1 MKVLGEIPARMGSQR
16 VKNKNLRLLNGKPMI
31 AYAIEAAKG
40 AELLDEIYVNSESEQ
55 LGKVATDL
63 GVRFYHRPA
72 ELASDTALQEE
83 FNYDFIKNTGADV
96 LVMINPVSPL
106 ITSEDIDAVVQYFLD
121 GDYDTVIT
129 IESLKQQA
137 FYENKPLNIDPYSF
151 LRPTQEITPVQL
163 CAWSVTVWRAETFV
177 HHFENE
183 QCGAFGGKLGFYPL
197 EREKCLKISYESDFR
212 MAEFMIQA
220 RESKQGD
227 PEYYVPV
234 S

>member
-16 VKNKNLRLLNGKPMI
+16 VKNKNLRMLNGKPMI

-40 AELLDEIYVNSESEQ
+40 AKLLDDVYVNSESEQ
-55 LGKVATDL
+55 LGKVATEL
-63 GVRFYHRPA
+63 GVRFYHRSN

-83 FNYDFIKNTGADV
+83 FNYDFIKNTGADI

-106 ITSEDIDAVVQYFLD
+106 ITSEDVDAVVQYFLD

-129 IESLKQQA
+129 TESLKQQA
-137 FYENKPLNIDPYSF
+137 FFENRPLNIDPHRF

-163 CAWSVTVWRAETFV
+163 CAWSVTVWRAEAFV

-183 QCGAFGGKLGFYPL
+183 QCGAFGGRLGFYPL

-212 MAEFMIQA
+212 MAEFMMQA
-220 RESKQGD
+220 RTCEQNIPK
-227 PEYYVPV
+227 YYTPLP
-234 S
+234 